1 MIAKIDLPAEPSSPG
16 RARRF
21 VTDVLDDVAIDVE
34 RAALL
39 VSELVTNA
47 VLHVGTELEVAVEIR
62 PRFVEVSVRDGSCAR
77 PALRRYDR
85 YAATGWGLHLLDT
98 LADRW
103 GVDVEDEQKRVWFEL
118 AREPPSPDEG
128 RRAAEA
134 AVPRRASTVEPARP
148 RRRRGGGGRRPEAR
162 RR

>member
-1 MIAKIDLPAEPSSPG
+1 MIFKIDLPAEPGSPG

-21 VTDVLDDVAIDVE
+21 VCDALDDVATDVE

-47 VLHVGTELEVAVEIR
+47 VLHARTELEVVVEVR
-62 PRFVEVSVRDGSCAR
+62 ARLVQVSVRDGSGAK

-85 YAATGWGLHLLDT
+85 FAATGRGLHLLET

-103 GVDVEDEQKRVWFEL
+103 GVDVEGDEKRVWFEL
-118 AREPPSPDEG
+118 AREPPSADER
-128 RRAAEA
+128 RRAAA
-134 AVPRRASTVEPARP
+134 APGPRRAPVVEPARG
-148 RRRRGGGGRRPEAR
+148 RRRGGGGRRPEAR
-162 RR
+162 RQ

>member
-1 MIAKIDLPAEPSSPG
+1 VITKIDLPAEPASPG

-21 VTDVLDDVAIDVE
+21 VTDTLGDVATDVD

-47 VLHVGTELEVAVEIR
+47 VLHAGTELEVAVEIR
-62 PRFVEVSVRDGSCAR
+62 PRLVQVSVRDGSGAR
-77 PALRRYDR
+77 PAVRRYDR
-85 YAATGWGLHLLDT
+85 YAATGRGLHLLET

-103 GVDVEDEQKRVWFEL
+103 GVDVEPEQKRVWFEL
-118 AREPPSPDEG
+118 AREAPSAEER
-128 RRAAEA
+128 RRAKAA
-134 AVPRRASTVEPARP
+134 AVPPRAATVEAAPK

-162 RR
+162 RG

>member
-1 MIAKIDLPAEPSSPG
+1 VISKIDLPAERSSPG

-21 VTDVLDDVAIDVE
+21 VTDTLDDVATDVE

-47 VLHVGTELEVAVEIR
+47 VLHAGTELEVAVDVR
-62 PRFVEVSVRDGSCAR
+62 PLLVQVSVRDGSCAP
-77 PALRRYDR
+77 PAVRRYDR
-85 YAATGWGLHLLDT
+85 YAPTGRGLHLLET

-103 GVDVEDEQKRVWFEL
+103 GVDVEDAQKRVWFEL
-118 AREPPSPDEG
+118 AREPPRPGER

-134 AVPRRASTVEPARP
+134 VAPVAAVEPARAQ
-148 RRRRGGGGRRPEAR
+148 RRRGGGRRPEAR

>member
-1 MIAKIDLPAEPSSPG
+1 VITKIDLPADPASPG

-21 VTDVLDDVAIDVE
+21 VTDALDDVETDVE

-47 VLHVGTELEVAVEIR
+47 VLHAGTELEVAVEVR
-62 PRFVEVSVRDGSCAR
+62 PRLVQVSVRDGSRAQ
-77 PALRRYDR
+77 PTLRRYDR
-85 YAATGWGLHLLDT
+85 YAATGRGLHLLET

-103 GVDVEDEQKRVWFEL
+103 GVDAEDEQKRVWFEI
-118 AREPPSPDEG
+118 AREPPTAADR
-128 RRAAEA
+128 RRAAESA
-134 AVPRRASTVEPARP
+134 APRRAARGEPARQ
-148 RRRRGGGGRRPEAR
+148 RRRRGGGRRPQAR

>member
-1 MIAKIDLPAEPSSPG
+1 MISKIDLPSEPSSPG

-21 VTDVLDDVAIDVE
+21 VTDTLGDVATDVD

-47 VLHVGTELEVAVEIR
+47 VLHAGTQLEVAVEIR
-62 PRFVEVSVRDGSCAR
+62 PRLVQVSVRDGSDAQ

-85 YAATGWGLHLLDT
+85 YAATGRGLHLLET

-103 GVDVEDEQKRVWFEL
+103 GVDVEAEQKRVWFEL
-118 AREPPSPDEG
+118 AREAPSATER

-134 AVPRRASTVEPARP
+134 ALPPRASTAEPARP
-148 RRRRGGGGRRPEAR
+148 RRRRGGSGRRPEAR